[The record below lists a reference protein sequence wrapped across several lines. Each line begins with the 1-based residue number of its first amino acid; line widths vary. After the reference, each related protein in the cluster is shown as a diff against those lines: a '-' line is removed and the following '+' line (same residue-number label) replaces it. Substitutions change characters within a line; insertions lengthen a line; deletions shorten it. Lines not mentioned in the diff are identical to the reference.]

1 MKFADIILPLALPRN
16 YTYSIPREMEQAVVP
31 GCRVAVQF
39 GKNKKYAAIVKA
51 IHENAPAAY
60 QTKPLLYL
68 LDEAPIVYPIQ
79 LSFWQWI
86 ARYYMCTEGDVM
98 NAALPAHLKLTSE
111 TRLVFNLGYGEDL
124 TELSEEEFL
133 VAEALQIRQELTI
146 DEVQQIVDK
155 LQVYA
160 LVKQLLDKKV
170 CFVYEELKEAYRP
183 KEERVVTLHPRC
195 EDEQVLAAVFEEVQR
210 APKQMEALLGFL
222 HLHKTQGLVRQADLQ
237 KKAGVSSAVVKALAD
252 KNILV
257 IQKQAVDRIPMTKGE
272 ITVEFSFNEE
282 QEAGYRQIKKQF
294 EDKQTVLLHG
304 VTSSGKTMLYIK
316 LIEAFLRQDKQVLYL
331 LPEIAL
337 TAQIVRRLQ
346 KHFGDQIGIYHSK
359 FNNNER
365 VEIWNKVKS
374 GAYRVILG
382 ARSSLLL
389 PFKELGLIILDEEHD
404 ASYKQQD
411 PAPRYHARDAAVY
424 YAGLFDAKVLLGS
437 ATPSLE
443 SFYNAQT
450 GKYGLVQLAG
460 RYGGMKM
467 PDIEIVDMK
476 RVPRDKQTV
485 AAYLS
490 PVLKES
496 MKASLAENKQIIL
509 FQNRRGYAP
518 MIVCATCGWIPH
530 CNDCDVSLTY
540 HKYHHR
546 LHCHYCGHQYPV
558 PDVCPACGSTKLI
571 NRSFGTERIEDD
583 LVTFFPQARIARM
596 DLDAVRNKDAH
607 HKLIA
612 LFEQKRIDVLV
623 GTQMVVKGLDFDHV
637 TLVGI
642 LSADN
647 LLSYPDFRV
656 HERAFQLM
664 EQVSGR
670 AGRRDER
677 GKVIIQTENTTHP
690 VLDFV
695 MRHDYTGFYKREL
708 AERERFSYPPFS
720 RLIRLVLKHK
730 KPEVVREAAT
740 VLGNAL
746 QPLFGDRLLGP
757 SAPPVSRVRS
767 YYLMELLIKL
777 PRHSKKIDQ
786 AKALIIEKIN
796 WLQTQPDFRRVF
808 VTPDVD
814 CV

>member
-1 MKFADIILPLALPRN
+1 
-16 YTYSIPREMEQAVVP
+16 
-31 GCRVAVQF
+31 
-39 GKNKKYAAIVKA
+39 
-51 IHENAPAAY
+51 
-60 QTKPLLYL
+60 
-68 LDEAPIVYPIQ
+68 
-79 LSFWQWI
+79 
-86 ARYYMCTEGDVM
+86 
-98 NAALPAHLKLTSE
+98 
-111 TRLVFNLGYGEDL
+111 
-124 TELSEEEFL
+124 
-133 VAEALQIRQELTI
+133 
-146 DEVQQIVDK
+146 
-155 LQVYA
+155 
-160 LVKQLLDKKV
+160 
-170 CFVYEELKEAYRP
+170 
-183 KEERVVTLHPRC
+183 
-195 EDEQVLAAVFEEVQR
+195 
-210 APKQMEALLGFL
+210 
-222 HLHKTQGLVRQADLQ
+222 
-237 KKAGVSSAVVKALAD
+237 
-252 KNILV
+252 
-257 IQKQAVDRIPMTKGE
+257 
-272 ITVEFSFNEE
+272 
-282 QEAGYRQIKKQF
+282 
-294 EDKQTVLLHG
+294 
-304 VTSSGKTMLYIK
+304 
-316 LIEAFLRQDKQVLYL
+316 
-331 LPEIAL
+331 
-337 TAQIVRRLQ
+337 
-346 KHFGDQIGIYHSK
+346 
-359 FNNNER
+359 
-365 VEIWNKVKS
+365 
-374 GAYRVILG
+374 
-382 ARSSLLL
+382 
-389 PFKELGLIILDEEHD
+389 
-404 ASYKQQD
+404 
-411 PAPRYHARDAAVY
+411 
-424 YAGLFDAKVLLGS
+424 
-437 ATPSLE
+437 
-443 SFYNAQT
+443 
-450 GKYGLVQLAG
+450 
-460 RYGGMKM
+460 MKM

-720 RLIRLVLKHK
+720 RLIRLVMKHK

-767 YYLMELLIKL
+767 YYLMELLVKL

-786 AKALIIEKIN
+786 AKTLIIEKIN
-796 WLQTQPDFRRVF
+796 WLQTQPDFKRVF